1 MTTKCEEKTECAA
14 RLYDFVRSAIS
25 VYNPETSPDI
35 AKVLKLLNSYDKH
48 VTNLM
53 DIFENYHKNSINHD
67 ISYLSSLYNDSKA
80 MYTKYKFDISKM
92 DLSFN
97 FITEAT
103 DYLDSL
109 QYMAYTKYEYELFKV
124 GVKEY

>member
-1 MTTKCEEKTECAA
+1 MTTKYEGKTECAA
-14 RLYDFVRSAIS
+14 RLYDFARSTIS

-67 ISYLSSLYNDSKA
+67 ISYLSSLYDDSKN

-103 DYLDSL
+103 GYLDSL
-109 QYMAYTKYEYELFKV
+109 QYMAHAKYEYELFKV